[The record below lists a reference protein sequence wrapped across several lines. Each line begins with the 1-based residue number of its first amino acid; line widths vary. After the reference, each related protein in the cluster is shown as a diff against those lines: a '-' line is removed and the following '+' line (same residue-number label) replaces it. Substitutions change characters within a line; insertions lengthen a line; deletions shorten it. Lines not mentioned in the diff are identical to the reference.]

1 MPNFFSPALLIVSV
15 NVPEGKIAEIFQ
27 VKLHFPGFGRK
38 KGEEEERQEIV
49 AEKAWEVF
57 LHDDDDK
64 CRSKWPLYHGGRVV
78 AVELCKGDER

>member
-38 KGEEEERQEIV
+38 KGRRKKGRKLLLKRLGKFFCMMMTTSV
-49 AEKAWEVF
+49 AQNGLF
-57 LHDDDDK
+57 TT
-64 CRSKWPLYHGGRVV
+64 VV
-78 AVELCKGDER
+78 VW